1 MIWAVGFAV
10 LGALAY
16 GVGSVLQA
24 RAATRS
30 TGPRVLAQPLY
41 VVGIGC
47 DVLAWAA
54 SLVAVRHL
62 PLFAVQSV
70 LAGSI
75 GVTVLLAAPVLG
87 TRIRRSDVVAVA
99 GVVAAL
105 GVLALGSGL
114 QSALQPPQGFGLGV
128 VVALIVTM
136 VLVWAGYRRAH
147 HRWLAALAGASFAG
161 AAVAAR
167 GMDLSGG
174 WIAVLLQP
182 AAWTLIGFGV
192 VGSLAYARSLERG
205 TASGS
210 TAIVW
215 VTEVGIAGLV
225 GIVVLGDTVRSGW
238 QLPVAA
244 AFLAAMAGCALL
256 GRSVPTQAET
266 RTAVPATIAAG

>member
-24 RAATRS
+24 RAASRS
-30 TGPRVLAQPLY
+30 TGPRMLAQPLY

-54 SLVAVRHL
+54 SLVAIRHL

-87 TRIRRSDVVAVA
+87 ARIRRRD
-99 GVVAAL
+99 VVAAL

-114 QSALQPPQGFGLGV
+114 QSAQRPPSGFGLGI
-128 VVALIVTM
+128 VVALIVTT

-147 HRWLAALAGASFAG
+147 HRWLASLAGASFAG

-174 WIAVLLQP
+174 WISVLIQP

-238 QLPVAA
+238 QLPVVV

-256 GRSVPTQAET
+256 GRSVPTQAEA
-266 RTAVPATIAAG
+266 RAEVPATLAAG